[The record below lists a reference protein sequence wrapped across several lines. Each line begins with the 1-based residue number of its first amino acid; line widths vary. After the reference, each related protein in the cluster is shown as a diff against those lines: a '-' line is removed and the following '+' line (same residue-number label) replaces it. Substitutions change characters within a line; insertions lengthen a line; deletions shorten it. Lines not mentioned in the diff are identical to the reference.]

1 MLISKEVEI
10 GVGSA
15 NYKYYENLG
24 YNIPKHYNK
33 NKKRDQFIKGAKIK
47 VKVEDLLISNVM
59 VKVKCDECGKE
70 YYVKYQGYLNCLRD
84 DKYYCLKCAGRLF
97 NGGKNSYRW
106 NHNLT
111 EEDRE
116 ANASRVG
123 NVDGYYD
130 FIRKVQVRDNYK
142 CVLCG
147 SKNNI
152 HVHHLNGF
160 SWDKKIKL
168 ILKMQFACVKTVMS
182 NFIKYMEKIIIR

>member
-182 NFIKYMEKIIIR
+182 NFIKYMEK